1 MKIICIDRRK
11 RFRYTCNSFIIYRVI
26 YRKTIM
32 KFKLSLISTALLASF
47 SASTFAE
54 TEQAANTNTEV
65 LEQINVQDTGIKQNG
80 YQTTGTS
87 VVSKAEVPVFD
98 TPNTVNILSTKLL
111 EDRKPESLIDA
122 LYNVSGVSQ
131 ANTLGGMFDSI
142 QKRGFGGNRD
152 NSIMRN
158 GLQAG
163 PAKNFS
169 ATTETVEV
177 LKGPASV
184 LWYSRSRWC
193 S

>member
-1 MKIICIDRRK
+1 M
-11 RFRYTCNSFIIYRVI
+11 
-26 YRKTIM
+26 
-32 KFKLSLISTALLASF
+32 
-47 SASTFAE
+47 
-54 TEQAANTNTEV
+54 
-65 LEQINVQDTGIKQNG
+65 
-80 YQTTGTS
+80 
-87 VVSKAEVPVFD
+87 
-98 TPNTVNILSTKLL
+98 

-177 LKGPASV
+177 LKGLVSV
-184 LWYSRSRWC
+184 LYGIQDPGGVVNIILKNHNKRHVMSLVEP
-193 S
+193 

>member
-1 MKIICIDRRK
+1 M
-11 RFRYTCNSFIIYRVI
+11 N
-26 YRKTIM
+26 
-32 KFKLSLISTALLASF
+32 FKLSLISTALLTSF
-47 SASTFAE
+47 SVSAFAE
-54 TEQAANTNTEV
+54 TEQPVKANTET

-131 ANTLGGMFDSI
+131 ANTLGGMFDAI

-152 NSIMRN
+152 NSIMRK

-163 PAKNFS
+163 PARPNLRKILVVPFRIFRCGSFINREYTIHTMKGGSYAS
-169 ATTETVEV
+169 A
-177 LKGPASV
+177 
-184 LWYSRSRWC
+184 
-193 S
+193 